1 MRLHDKIYLKENR
14 YLKPKDSF
22 KFLVKILKKQ
32 TTKKE
37 YSILDLGCSN
47 GELIYQLEKHFKN
60 FKITGYD
67 IRQDLL
73 NKAKKNLPKSV
84 ILKKINVNTK
94 IKTIDKFDIIIC
106 SGVISIFDNLDKFHK
121 NIKKLIK
128 PNGKIYLFGNF
139 NNYDYNIFVTYED
152 IKLHKNIRQ
161 TGWNIWSIKTIK
173 EIFKVKKI
181 KQYPFFIKKNI
192 KKKNNDLIRSWTIK
206 IGGRRFFTN
215 ALMFIQNQM
224 WIEIS

>member
-14 YLKPKDSF
+14 YFKPKDSF
-22 KFLVKILKKQ
+22 KFLIKILKNQ

-37 YSILDLGCSN
+37 YSILDLGCAN

-73 NKAKKNLPKSV
+73 NKAKKNLSKKV
-84 ILKKINVNTK
+84 ILKKINVNAK
-94 IKTIDKFDIIIC
+94 IKLVDKFDIIIC
-106 SGVISIFDNLDKFHK
+106 SGVISIFDNLNMFRK

-139 NNYDYNIFVTYED
+139 NEYDYNVFVTYED
-152 IKLHKNIRQ
+152 IKRHKNIKQ

-173 EIFKVKKI
+173 EIFKEKKI
-181 KQYPFFIKKNI
+181 KQYSFFMKKNI
-192 KKKNNDLIRSWTIK
+192 KKK
-206 IGGRRFFTN
+206 
-215 ALMFIQNQM
+215 IQTP
-224 WIEIS
+224 IEV